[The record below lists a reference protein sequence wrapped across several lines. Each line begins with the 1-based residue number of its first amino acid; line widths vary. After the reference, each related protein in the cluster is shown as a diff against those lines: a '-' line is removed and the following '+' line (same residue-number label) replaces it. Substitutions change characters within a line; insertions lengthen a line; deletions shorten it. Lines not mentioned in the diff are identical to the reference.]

1 MNYFLTKRHSRLV
14 ALLLTIC
21 MVATL
26 FAGCSKVKPEDT
38 EPSTEPDALPGGLV
52 AVKPT
57 ETETLPPET
66 TEPVNENMATVTTQT
81 NVRSSPSTGAKIIG
95 YLDPG
100 TEVEIIKTETYMGV
114 EWALIREGWIVMND
128 VKKNDGSST
137 AAPDDTTPEETKPE
151 APTNTTKITGKVTAN
166 GLYIRKEP
174 SSTGEIVGNYAK
186 DTTITILETKNGW
199 GRTEKGW
206 VSMTYVSTTGGN
218 TGNTGN
224 AGNTG
229 NTGNTANTGNAGN
242 AGNTT
247 TTTGGTTYFIT
258 ASELN
263 IRDQAGT
270 NGNKVGTYVKGDK
283 VVVTETSNGWGKTDK
298 GWISMNY
305 AYKTGT
311 QGTNTARGIVT
322 GQGLNIR
329 SGPGTGY
336 DSVGSSYGSGTRVNI
351 LEQINGWGCTD
362 KGWISLN
369 YVYIDGT
376 EGDGAGTGVVTGDNV
391 NIRKGPG
398 TGYESV
404 GSLNEGDEVEILA
417 QFEIDGTMWGCT
429 EDGWVCMDYVGVG

>member
-298 GWISMNY
+298 GWIS
-305 AYKTGT
+305 
-311 QGTNTARGIVT
+311 
-322 GQGLNIR
+322 
-329 SGPGTGY
+329 
-336 DSVGSSYGSGTRVNI
+336 
-351 LEQINGWGCTD
+351 
-362 KGWISLN
+362 LN